1 MQQQTTVFNPLF
13 PKLEKYGY
21 RYQFNGNELIIKTN
35 RLAFLKVKYKND
47 KFEFSNGLHF
57 GFRFASLEYNFI
69 IYILF
74 FSLILLPTSQKYP
87 LIIIVCTVAFFC
99 GLVLLYNNLLS
110 TKRQVIDW
118 LEEGNKI

>member
-1 MQQQTTVFNPLF
+1 MQEQTTVFNPLF

-21 RYQFNGNELIIKTN
+21 RYQFDGNELIIKTN

-47 KFEFSNGLHF
+47 KFEFSNRLNFGL
-57 GFRFASLEYNFI
+57 RFTTLEYNFVF
-69 IYILF
+69 YILI
-74 FSLILLPTSQKYP
+74 FSLFLLSSLQKYP
-87 LIIIVCTVAFFC
+87 LIIIVWAVAFFS
-99 GLVLLYNNLLS
+99 GLVLLYNNILS

>member
-1 MQQQTTVFNPLF
+1 MQEQTTVFNPLF

-21 RYQFNGNELIIKTN
+21 RYQFDGNELIIKTN

-57 GFRFASLEYNFI
+57 GIKSASIENNFI
-69 IYILF
+69 FYIAIFIFPLKYAKNNGLF
-74 FSLILLPTSQKYP
+74 FFLFLAIACFTGLL
-87 LIIIVCTVAFFC
+87 
-99 GLVLLYNNLLS
+99 LLYSNILA

>member
-1 MQQQTTVFNPLF
+1 MQEQTTVFNTLF

-21 RYQFNGNELIIKTN
+21 RYQFDGNELIIKTN

-47 KFEFSNGLHF
+47 KFEFSNRLHF
-57 GFRFASLEYNFI
+57 GLRFTTLEYNFVL
-69 IYILF
+69 YILI
-74 FSLILLPTSQKYP
+74 FSLFLLPTSQKYP
-87 LIIIVCTVAFFC
+87 LIIVVCTVAFFC
-99 GLVLLYNNLLS
+99 GLVLLSNNLLS